1 MTPRSFRRLCR
12 GRDLALA
19 VAVLSAAM
27 LVVTTVSLAGAPSAV
42 AATDAGEVSFTTPAT
57 GGGGPAGGGATT
69 PVTSG
74 GSALPIAVGLP
85 AGAACT
91 GDSAGGGYRVQ
102 TFMVPATVDLAALKF
117 DSNGPVKPAGADGIW
132 YPLFSTASDPLVNLL
147 TDIATIPNGPG
158 LISGLPL
165 VDFLVYSPGDLP
177 AGEYFVGVACTLGNQ
192 TSANQL
198 DRYWSVPM
206 TFTEAVG
213 DPAGVTWNVTGS
225 PATTT
230 TTTTVPDDST
240 TTTTL
245 LDSSTTTSTPGSTT
259 STTAGSGATTTSTFG
274 AGGGSGTG
282 GSSTGTGAGGTT
294 LPATGVSSWVL
305 AAWAFLLVVAGRMA
319 WLVGR
324 RIRVVDHSA

>member
-1 MTPRSFRRLCR
+1 MTPRSFRRLRR
-12 GRDLALA
+12 GGDLALV

-27 LVVTTVSLAGAPSAV
+27 LVVTTVTLAGAPQAV
-42 AATDAGEVSFTTPAT
+42 AATNAGEVSFTTPAT

-85 AGAACT
+85 DGAACT

-147 TDIATIPNGPG
+147 TDIATTPNGPG
-158 LISGLPL
+158 LISGIPL

-177 AGEYFVGVACTLGNQ
+177 PGDYLVGVACTLGNQ

-206 TFTEAVG
+206 TFTDAAA

-225 PATTT
+225 PVSTTT
-230 TTTTVPDDST
+230 TTTTAPDDST
-240 TTTTL
+240 TTTTTL
-245 LDSSTTTSTPGSTT
+245 LGSSTTSIPGSTT
-259 STTAGSGATTTSTFG
+259 STTAASGATTTSTFG

-282 GSSTGTGAGGTT
+282 GGTGTGAGGTT
-294 LPATGVSSWVL
+294 LPATGVSSWML